1 MDAPLYYPLPG
12 TYAVAQLDVGATV
25 QDLDSDAQQAARNIK
40 PAQCLVYLYRV
51 SRIPPTD

>member
-25 QDLDSDAQQAARNIK
+25 QDLDSDAQQAAINIK